1 MRFRLLYEGPLRGN
15 RRRSEEK
22 DRIRLVFSRQL
33 QQLWTDYLPLSSLR
47 REAEHYS
54 AREVGGRFFL
64 PMAIKSLTF
73 RCEVDILILSP
84 SRDLGIIRNADIDN
98 RVKTLIDAL
107 RLPTQRSEVSQVIC
121 ENTVDHPVYV
131 LLEDDS
137 LITSISAKSDSL
149 LGASSQEIDGCY
161 ARTII
166 AVHIFPLVPGW
177 GTISLI
183 G

>member
-131 LLEDDS
+131 CWRT
-137 LITSISAKSDSL
+137 I
-149 LGASSQEIDGCY
+149 ASSPVFQQS
-161 ARTII
+161 RTHFWVR
-166 AVHIFPLVPGW
+166 VHKKSTAAMPGQ
-177 GTISLI
+177 S
-183 G
+183 